1 MYASDIAPFPL
12 QHYSLQL
19 TIGLLHRKLSWTPL
33 ICVEISLL
41 AAKYRPTFGR
51 IFAKRPA
58 DSLGAKISWTGGCRS
73 KATVC
78 LCLRQKQVFLIEL
91 LGTWFRFL
99 IKQIRR
105 DSPNTDAFYVW
116 DKIGFFTYWL
126 PDHHVVLCF
135 DLPSA
140 LQSRLQST
148 LSSNQ
153 DKFRVNDP
161 YSIHTFIV
169 EEVSSLFDISVWS
182 LRDLVRM
189 VEKVTSLGI
198 PRTSY
203 HSKINTGT

>member
-1 MYASDIAPFPL
+1 M
-12 QHYSLQL
+12 
-19 TIGLLHRKLSWTPL
+19 
-33 ICVEISLL
+33 ICGEIFLL
-41 AAKYRPTFGR
+41 AAKYRPIFGR

-58 DSLGAKISWTGGCRS
+58 DSLGAKISWTENCRS

-78 LCLRQKQVFLIEL
+78 WCLRHKQVFLIKL

-140 LQSRLQST
+140 LQSRLQSA
-148 LSSNQ
+148 LSSNP
-153 DKFRVNDP
+153 DKFRLNDP

-169 EEVSSLFDISVWS
+169 KEVSSLFDISVWS

-189 VEKVTSLGI
+189 VEKVTSLSI
-198 PRTSY
+198 PRINY
-203 HSKINTGT
+203 HSKIDTGT